1 MSIKIFYKLAKDR
14 LTDSGLSIEVKVFEF
29 EEEVSSDVYSFSNH
43 NKLSSAMLRMAEDI
57 LSLDKSFMYYYFDK
71 KNNYIELENL
81 MRGKKILISET
92 DTQSDIKL
100 NDIPDIKE
108 LAL

>member
-1 MSIKIFYKLAKDR
+1 MS
-14 LTDSGLSIEVKVFEF
+14 
-29 EEEVSSDVYSFSNH
+29 
-43 NKLSSAMLRMAEDI
+43 
-57 LSLDKSFMYYYFDK
+57 
-71 KNNYIELENL
+71 
-81 MRGKKILISET
+81 GKKILISET